1 MTDFHNQDLAALLS
15 KRRSVPAGEVIFLE
29 GQPADCAY
37 VILKGE
43 VQVTVDDAKG
53 NIVVINRMHGGEL
66 FGELALLQNDG
77 KRTATTMSK
86 DGCELLVIDGTVFAK
101 RLADADPLL
110 RFVLEHLSRRVLMW
124 TDRVR
129 SV

>member
-1 MTDFHNQDLAALLS
+1 MSEFHDLDIAKLMS
-15 KRRSVPAGEVIFLE
+15 NRRTVPAGEIIFRE

-43 VQVTVDDAKG
+43 VQITVDDAKG
-53 NIVVINRMHGGEL
+53 NIIVIDRVHAGEL
-66 FGELALLQNDG
+66 FGELALLHKDG

-86 DGCELLVIDGTVFAK
+86 DGCELLVIDKAIFAK
-101 RLADADPLL
+101 RLAEADPLL
-110 RFVLEHLSRRVLMW
+110 RFVLEHLNRRILMW

-129 SV
+129 AV

>member
-1 MTDFHNQDLAALLS
+1 MNESPNQDLAALMAN
-15 KRRSVPAGEVIFLE
+15 RRSVPAGEVIFLE

-53 NIVVINRMHGGEL
+53 NIVVIARMHGGEL
-66 FGELALLQNDG
+66 FGELALLQKDG

-86 DGCELLVIDGTVFAK
+86 DGCELLVIDKAVFTK

-110 RFVLEHLSRRVLMW
+110 RFVLEHLNGRIMMW

-129 SV
+129 AV